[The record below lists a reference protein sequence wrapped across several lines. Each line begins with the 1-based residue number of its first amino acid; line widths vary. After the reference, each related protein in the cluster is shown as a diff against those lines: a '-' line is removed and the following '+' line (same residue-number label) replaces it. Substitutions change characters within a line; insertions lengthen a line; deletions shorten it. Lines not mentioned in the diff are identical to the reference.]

1 MPSLR
6 LMTLAG
12 STYLL
17 ANTEFGELGCEVSL
31 NNTLE
36 LVVKVTVAELVFVV
50 WEKGGENCAV

>member
-1 MPSLR
+1 
-6 LMTLAG
+6 MTLAG